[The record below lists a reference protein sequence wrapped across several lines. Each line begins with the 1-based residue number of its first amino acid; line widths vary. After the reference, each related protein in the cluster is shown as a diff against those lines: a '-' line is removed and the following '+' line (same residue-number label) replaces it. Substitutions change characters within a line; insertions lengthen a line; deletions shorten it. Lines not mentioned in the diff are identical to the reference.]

1 MVPPAAVAGGT
12 ESRHGRGGRRAGP
25 AACRLGAAGA
35 MGAQL
40 REAQLLCPASSRPRA
55 PALQSDS
62 VFQDLEKLKAR
73 PAHLAVFLRYI
84 FSQADPSPLVS
95 REQPPDRGLW
105 APSLPPPPSRGV
117 GSAGCGR
124 LLRASHWAQKV
135 QVRRASCSLGRCGGS
150 EAGPP
155 PPFSV
160 WSEDTVPPGQHRGRQ
175 IRSAHVGEGTQVTT
189 AHGTGCLGPG
199 LRASS
204 FSSFSHAAPCS
215 EKDGRERRTCV
226 PRKPRTADFLR
237 G

>member
-1 MVPPAAVAGGT
+1 
-12 ESRHGRGGRRAGP
+12 
-25 AACRLGAAGA
+25 

-40 REAQLLCPASSRPRA
+40 REAELLFPASSRPRA

-62 VFQDLEKLKAR
+62 IFQDLEKLKAR

-95 REQPPDRGLW
+95 REQPPDQGLR
-105 APSLPPPPSRGV
+105 APSLLPLPSRGV

-124 LLRASHWAQKV
+124 LLSDSHWAEKV
-135 QVRRASCSLGRCGGS
+135 QVWRASCSLERCGGS

-160 WSEDTVPPGQHRGRQ
+160 WSEDTVPPGQHQGWQ
-175 IRSAHVGEGTQVTT
+175 IRSVRVGEGTKVMT
-189 AHGTGCLGPG
+189 AHMGTGCLGPG

-204 FSSFSHAAPCS
+204 LSSFSHAAPCS
-215 EKDGRERRTCV
+215 EKDGRERRTLC
-226 PRKPRTADFLR
+226 PSQDPDRSFPA